1 MGTGTLRVAS
11 RRADTTLVMDD
22 SFSFG
27 EPGKKWS
34 GSKLTTPA
42 AQTERARAPMGP
54 MLLIVGVG
62 VVAVLAVAFLTLVH
76 HGGQAAA
83 QAESSAIAQ
92 AGVADD
98 AQARSNLQTAQETA
112 SMLYAQGGP
121 DGMPT
126 YLAADAAAMVQA
138 EPSLQYVTGASTG
151 PNVVSVAATATDW
164 GAAVQ
169 SASGT
174 CFYLHLSAN
183 GAQTGT
189 GSTCTGQ
196 AALSAGG

>member
-1 MGTGTLRVAS
+1 
-11 RRADTTLVMDD
+11 MDD

-34 GSKLTTPA
+34 GSQLTARSTGH
-42 AQTERARAPMGP
+42 TERPRPPIGP
-54 MLLIVGVG
+54 MLVIVGVG
-62 VVAVLAVAFLTLVH
+62 IVAVLGVAFFTLVH

-92 AGVADD
+92 VGVADD

-126 YLAADAAAMVQA
+126 YLAADAAAMVKA
-138 EPSLQYVTGASTG
+138 EPSLQYVTGPSTG

-164 GAAVQ
+164 GGAVL
-169 SASGT
+169 SASGS
-174 CFYLHLSAN
+174 CFYLHL
-183 GAQTGT
+183 GASGAHTGT

-196 AALSAGG
+196 AALTANG